1 MSNIWEDAAAAVGLS
16 RFPSRLALRLS
27 PASPTLSALF
37 ISALKDGPNVIRQVG
52 RIDPLTCS
60 RRSRTPRPA
69 SQFWT
74 LLCTRS
80 REEDHWEA
88 VVFVQMSW
96 CHGDSNDSD
105 AQRWTSCVSSV
116 ITVTLLH
123 TRRFHKVSGDFFS
136 FRVNLCVYWL
146 WRLIFC

>member
-1 MSNIWEDAAAAVGLS
+1 MVPEKLSILHHLNQLHSCHGSKELWHSVGYLKVVRNLSFLSCQTSGRMQLLQWGWAAS
-16 RFPSRLALRLS
+16 PSRLALRLS

-105 AQRWTSCVSSV
+105 A
-116 ITVTLLH
+116 
-123 TRRFHKVSGDFFS
+123 
-136 FRVNLCVYWL
+136 
-146 WRLIFC
+146 